1 MAPCLPVLRASQAE
15 KDRGSCAELE
25 RSPNG
30 AVAWVVWPWR
40 VSGCRGTQGCTGL
53 ECGSLSLQLPYS
65 CQLCAS
71 KTRYCPQSRSL
82 CLCPHFSHC
91 PKTAEAFI
99 AVQHFS
105 PSVGSGQDLQD
116 CQHYLSGDNPPR
128 GRLGLLNHP
137 CLDAAPFWGT
147 GDQQNPPA
155 IWQQPFCTKSF
166 RIPLCTR
173 DTERGTGC
181 YCRLRTNWWSLDLT
195 VHLTSEPELPL
206 LGKSAVVA
214 MFIWKEPGV

>member
-1 MAPCLPVLRASQAE
+1 MPCHGSWWTLCLPVLRASQAE

-30 AVAWVVWPWR
+30 AEAWVVWPWR

-71 KTRYCPQSRSL
+71 KTRYCPQSRRL
-82 CLCPHFSHC
+82 CLCAHFSHC

-116 CQHYLSGDNPPR
+116 CRHYLSGDNPPR

-137 CLDAAPFWGT
+137 AWMLLHSGEQVTSRILQRYGNSRSAQNLSESLFVLETRRGEQAATADSGQT
-147 GDQQNPPA
+147 GGP
-155 IWQQPFCTKSF
+155 WT
-166 RIPLCTR
+166 
-173 DTERGTGC
+173 
-181 YCRLRTNWWSLDLT
+181 
-195 VHLTSEPELPL
+195 
-206 LGKSAVVA
+206 
-214 MFIWKEPGV
+214 